1 MPGNPQKPSFGEF
14 VAWLR
19 SQSEA
24 TSRRA
29 REASP
34 THFQRSLAAAREAR
48 AEVLHAMQSSRA
60 PAAPPRGAHI
70 EVLQLLAAA
79 EPNAAKPPELT
90 TARGFR
96 VTLAYDE
103 GGMPAGAGNS
113 SICVLVHAPPEQ
125 VEAVQGKTAYL
136 WSGND
141 RFELGQFDADGK
153 AIGTLPA
160 GIEIS
165 LSDFVDG
172 KVKLEEPPPP

>member
-1 MPGNPQKPSFGEF
+1 
-14 VAWLR
+14 LR
-19 SQSEA
+19 AQSEE

-29 REASP
+29 REAAP
-34 THFQRSLAAAREAR
+34 THYEGALAAAREAR
-48 AEVLHAMQSSRA
+48 AEVLNAAASLRP
-60 PAAPPRGAHI
+60 PAAASRGARI
-70 EVLQLLAAA
+70 EVLRLLAAA
-79 EPNAAKPPELT
+79 DPNATRPPELT

-103 GGMPAGAGNS
+103 GGVSAAAEGA

-141 RFELGQFDADGK
+141 RFELGQFDTDGK

-172 KVKLEEPPPP
+172 KIKLEEPPPT